1 MRATRTRGMIRR
13 TAGASRLN
21 AGRFLAICA
30 RQESEDMPSAD
41 DKAKRFRKL
50 HERDGIFVM
59 PNPWDAGTARILA
72 AHDFEALA
80 TTSAGLAFSL
90 GRPDSEWLVSRDE
103 AIAHVKSIVEAT
115 DLPVSADLESGF
127 GDTPEDV
134 AETIRQA
141 MDVGLAGASIED
153 ASNNPDEPL
162 YNTTLATERIQAARE
177 AIDAAQSPFVL
188 TARAECFLVGYH
200 DPLENSI
207 RRIRAYEKAGADVVY
222 VPGLVK
228 SIDIHAVTHAVQ
240 VPVNVLAGIGAK
252 PLTVEKLENLGVKR
266 ISLGSVLS
274 RAAMGAFL
282 RAAQQIQ
289 DHGTFD
295 FANDAV
301 AFEALTELLRPWN
314 EARSRAKAD
323 KAQQN

>member
-1 MRATRTRGMIRR
+1 
-13 TAGASRLN
+13 
-21 AGRFLAICA
+21 
-30 RQESEDMPSAD
+30 MPSAD

-80 TTSAGLAFSL
+80 TTSAGLAFTL

-103 AIAHVKSIVEAT
+103 AMAHAKSIVDAT

-127 GDTPEDV
+127 GDSPEDV

-141 MDVGLAGASIED
+141 MDIGLAGASIED
-153 ASNNPDEPL
+153 ASGDPNDPL
-162 YNTTLATERIQAARE
+162 YNITLATERIQAARE

-188 TARAECFLVGYH
+188 TARAECFLVNSF
-200 DPLENSI
+200 DPLEESI
-207 RRIRAYEKAGADVVY
+207 RRVRAYEKAGADVVY
-222 VPGLVK
+222 VPGLIK
-228 SIDIHAVTHAVQ
+228 SIDIHAVTHAVT
-240 VPVNVLAGIGAK
+240 VPVNALAGIGEK
-252 PLTVEKLENLGVKR
+252 PLSVEKLENLGVKR

-282 RAAQQIQ
+282 HAAQQIR

-295 FANDAV
+295 FAI
-301 AFEALTELLRPWN
+301 EAAAYEAISELLRPWN
-314 EARSRAKAD
+314 EARARKSEATKTD
-323 KAQQN
+323 H